1 MYHIDCRDQLE
12 RVFLR
17 LGHAETDEQLQNII
31 SKFLPPVLLKLSS
44 TQEGVRKKV
53 MELLVH
59 LNKRIK
65 SRPKIQ
71 LPVETLLVQYQDPA
85 AVSFVTNFTIIYVK
99 MGYPR
104 LPVEKQCELAP
115 TLLTAMEGKPQP
127 QQDSLM
133 HLLIPTLF
141 HMKYPVESSKSA
153 SPFNLAEK
161 PKTVQLLLDFMLDV
175 LLMPYGMPAQ
185 QKRRGERKKEN
196 NSQNNCFEKPS
207 QTSFK
212 RSAVCVSDTNFL
224 PWAEDTIFRVLIT
237 LTIHLYCHFVFS
249 SYC

>member
-104 LPVEKQCELAP
+104 LPVEKQCELA
-115 TLLTAMEGKPQP
+115 LRFL
-127 QQDSLM
+127 
-133 HLLIPTLF
+133 
-141 HMKYPVESSKSA
+141 
-153 SPFNLAEK
+153 
-161 PKTVQLLLDFMLDV
+161 
-175 LLMPYGMPAQ
+175 
-185 QKRRGERKKEN
+185 
-196 NSQNNCFEKPS
+196 
-207 QTSFK
+207 
-212 RSAVCVSDTNFL
+212 L
-224 PWAEDTIFRVLIT
+224 PWKETSATAGQLNASFNT
-237 LTIHLYCHFVFS
+237 NSFS
-249 SYC
+249 HEIPG